1 MQEEVKSLED
11 EAQKERIKRE
21 NKRAQIK
28 HILRDKLGI
37 KEIRTLVMGE
47 SKRS

>member
-37 KEIRTLVMGE
+37 KEI
-47 SKRS
+47 